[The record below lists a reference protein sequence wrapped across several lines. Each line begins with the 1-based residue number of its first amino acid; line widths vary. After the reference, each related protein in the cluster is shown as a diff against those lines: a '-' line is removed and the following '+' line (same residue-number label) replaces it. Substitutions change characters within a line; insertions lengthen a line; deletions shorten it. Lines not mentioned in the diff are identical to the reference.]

1 MENIEMEKREM
12 LESELIEKNKICVK
26 LEKIRDKVIDLYD
39 SEVAIKIGNDINSSL
54 NMMEHDI
61 NRVRKELKEVQ

>member
-12 LESELIEKNKICVK
+12 LESELIEKNKIYAK
-26 LEKIRDKVIDLYD
+26 LEKIRDKVLDLYD

-61 NRVRKELKEVQ
+61 NRVRKKLKKVQ

>member
-39 SEVAIKIGNDINSSL
+39 SEVAIKIWNDINSSL

>member
-12 LESELIEKNKICVK
+12 LESELIEKNKIYAK
-26 LEKIRDKVIDLYD
+26 LEKIRDKVLDLYD